1 MKILLAG
8 PRGFWAGV
16 ERAIECVERALDKY
30 GPPVYVLNDIVH
42 NATVVRQ
49 LAEKG
54 AVFVKDLADVPTG
67 SNLLFSAH
75 GVPPTA
81 WEQARQRDLNILDA
95 TCPLVEKVHVEARR
109 FAAADCHIILIGER
123 GHDEV
128 TGTVGQ
134 APDRFSVVF
143 DEADV
148 DALDLADE
156 SKVAYLTQT
165 TLSVDDSNRVIEALR
180 RRFPHIQAPPSDD
193 ICYATQNRQV
203 AVRELAP
210 KADLVLAVGDH
221 NSANSNRLASIAGEM
236 GVSSHLIESA
246 EDIRREW
253 FEGVETVLITSG
265 ASAPESLVREVIEF
279 LRAIEPCDV
288 EEFEIVT
295 EDVRFSLP
303 VLLRR

>member
-1 MKILLAG
+1 M
-8 PRGFWAGV
+8 
-16 ERAIECVERALDKY
+16 
-30 GPPVYVLNDIVH
+30 LNDIVH

-109 FAAADCHIILIGER
+109 FAAADCHIILVGER

-148 DALDLADE
+148 DALDIADE
-156 SKVAYLTQT
+156 SNVAYLTQT

-180 RRFPHIQAPPSDD
+180 RRFPHIQGPPSDD

-221 NSANSNRLASIAGEM
+221 NSANSNRLASIAGET

-246 EDIRREW
+246 EDIRGDW
-253 FEGVETVLITSG
+253 LDGVRTVLITSG
-265 ASAPESLVREVIEF
+265 ASAPESLVLEVIEF
-279 LRAIEPCDV
+279 LRTIEPCDV
-288 EEFEIVT
+288 EEFEIVP

-303 VLLRR
+303 VLLRH